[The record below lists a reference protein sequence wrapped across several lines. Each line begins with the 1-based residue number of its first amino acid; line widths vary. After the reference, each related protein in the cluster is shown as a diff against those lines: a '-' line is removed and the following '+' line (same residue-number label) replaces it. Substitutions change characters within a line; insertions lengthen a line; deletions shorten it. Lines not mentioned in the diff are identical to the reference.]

1 MEYDLY
7 NLNQHIDAYFQG
19 TCSRS
24 ELGTWGKEAYYDLLT
39 GGYIEQKKLVLYP
52 FLKTISQFHL
62 EQNDSLDVYPSTEE
76 EIQAIQRILQGKQAY
91 SYQIVLS
98 LPPRFQPPSAPLW
111 ERAKHAV
118 DTLLRTSAYPDDFAS
133 LMDSILQLPLSDRTL
148 FDFLQREIVTFCSA
162 LWDGDTSRFQAPL
175 RLYAHRSDSD
185 IRLLKLRD
193 LLACYTGN
201 QNLIVSISYEGGEPI
216 LQLFL

>member
-7 NLNQHIDAYFQG
+7 NLNRHIDAYFQG
-19 TCSRS
+19 RCSRS
-24 ELGTWGKEAYYDLLT
+24 ELGAWGKEAYYDLLT

-62 EQNDSLDVYPSTEE
+62 EENDSLDVYPSTVEK
-76 EIQAIQRILQGKQAY
+76 IRAIQRILQGKQAY

-98 LPPRFQPPSAPLW
+98 LPPRFQPPSTPLW
-111 ERAKHAV
+111 ERAKRAV

-133 LMDSILQLPLSDRTL
+133 LMDSILQLPRSDRTL

-162 LWDGDTSRFQAPL
+162 SWDTDTSSFQAPL

-185 IRLLKLRD
+185 TRLLKLRD
-193 LLACYTGN
+193 LLACYTGS
-201 QNLIVSISYEGGEPI
+201 QNLICLISYEGGEPT
-216 LQLFL
+216 LQLFF